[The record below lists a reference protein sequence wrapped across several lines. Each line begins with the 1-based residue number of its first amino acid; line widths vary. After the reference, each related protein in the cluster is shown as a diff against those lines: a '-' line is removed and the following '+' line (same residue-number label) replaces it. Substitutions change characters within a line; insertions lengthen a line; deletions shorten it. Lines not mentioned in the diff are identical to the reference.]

1 MDTYG
6 NVFGEIERRR
16 VEDLGKITR
25 AVQRIQALEDRL
37 EGQEALTA
45 SLEEKVK
52 NLEDAV
58 KYLRGLA
65 M

>member
-16 VEDLGKITR
+16 IEDLGKITR

-37 EGQEALTA
+37 EGQEALIA